1 MDIQSHE
8 NVRGKKVCSIEKS
21 HHMDC
26 NATSKCIKKGYI
38 PNPLFKRWDD
48 YIIKQWYKVDYA
60 ILVE

>member
-1 MDIQSHE
+1 
-8 NVRGKKVCSIEKS
+8 
-21 HHMDC
+21 MDC